1 MVDLRQ
7 GDRARLPNNGTVANA
22 GRNPLKTRDL
32 CRKTV
37 VTAPP
42 AASLP
47 EVARLMRANHV
58 GSVVIA
64 EEGSRRPL
72 GIVTDRDIVLEVL
85 AKGLEPATVKA
96 ADIMSTA
103 PAVSGGDDDA
113 LWTLKVMRDRGVR
126 RLPVVDSEGRLAGI
140 IAFDDLLEHVATA
153 LADIAQLIGT
163 QRVVEN
169 TRRAG

>member
-1 MVDLRQ
+1 M
-7 GDRARLPNNGTVANA
+7 
-22 GRNPLKTRDL
+22 KTRDL

-103 PAVSGGDDDA
+103 PVVSGGDDDA

-126 RLPVVDSEGRLAGI
+126 RLPVVEPDGTLHGI
-140 IAFDDLLEHVATA
+140 IALDDLLESAAGSLQDVVQA
-153 LADIAQLIGT
+153 IGT
-163 QRVVEN
+163 ERLIESVK
-169 TRRAG
+169 RKAA